1 MEQDPFIGR
10 YYVGR
15 RYLRENR
22 LYHVLGTYMPSY
34 NAKHVY
40 RCETLDY
47 DGDYAVKVEYDH
59 IDMETAPDFFIQEI
73 THEQYMRGIELF
85 YQSVA
90 RIRQYILSMKGI
102 PCDHIQIGKAYRC
115 FDILY
120 YNIKQNPKDLLVEC
134 ESIKIEPS
142 SVTLGNS
149 WIPINFAKFN
159 RIAYEEIDLTD
170 AQKAIKQFQFLH
182 ATIRSYIDALV
193 KEEPPYGL
201 FGAIKR

>member
-1 MEQDPFIGR
+1 
-10 YYVGR
+10 
-15 RYLRENR
+15 
-22 LYHVLGTYMPSY
+22 
-34 NAKHVY
+34 
-40 RCETLDY
+40 
-47 DGDYAVKVEYDH
+47 
-59 IDMETAPDFFIQEI
+59 
-73 THEQYMRGIELF
+73 MRGIELF

-193 KEEPPYGL
+193 KEEPPNSPRWSMSKTSSSL
-201 FGAIKR
+201 KSSIRMSSDSSRCCVETFSTPMARNV

>member
-47 DGDYAVKVEYDH
+47 D
-59 IDMETAPDFFIQEI
+59 
-73 THEQYMRGIELF
+73 
-85 YQSVA
+85 SVA

-201 FGAIKR
+201 FGAVKR

>member
-59 IDMETAPDFFIQEI
+59 IDMETAPDFFLQEI
-73 THEQYMRGIELF
+73 TQEQYMRGIELF

-149 WIPINFAKFN
+149 WIPINFAKFPSTSPSSIVSPTRKSTSPMHKKPSSN
-159 RIAYEEIDLTD
+159 SISST
-170 AQKAIKQFQFLH
+170 
-182 ATIRSYIDALV
+182 
-193 KEEPPYGL
+193 PP
-201 FGAIKR
+201 FAVTSMRW